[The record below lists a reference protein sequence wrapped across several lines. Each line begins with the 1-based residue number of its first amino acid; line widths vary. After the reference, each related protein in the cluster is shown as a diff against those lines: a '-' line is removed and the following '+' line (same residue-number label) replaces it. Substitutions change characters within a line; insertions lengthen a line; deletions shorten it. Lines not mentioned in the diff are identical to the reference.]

1 MNLLPK
7 PKKITEKGGQLLLCH
22 SMYIVI
28 SKEISDN
35 GIYAAKRL
43 QEAIRQETGLLLR
56 LSVGETRDG
65 DFSLRI
71 TETLSEQAY
80 EITINENG
88 VQILG
93 GDGAGVLYGVETF

>member
-35 GIYAAKRL
+35 GIYAAKKTAGSNTAGNR
-43 QEAIRQETGLLLR
+43 AFASAFRRRNKGWR
-56 LSVGETRDG
+56 FLS
-65 DFSLRI
+65 
-71 TETLSEQAY
+71 
-80 EITINENG
+80 
-88 VQILG
+88 
-93 GDGAGVLYGVETF
+93 